1 MRLKPVNDKIVVKPK
16 EVKNDHITKGG
27 IILPDTVQNGALIEG
42 KVVAASDGMY
52 SATGTII
59 PLVVS
64 EGDTILYNKHAQ
76 LHEYDDET
84 ILSKTKWKAKDVT
97 ITEVK
102 RNIVGDE

>member
-27 IILPDTVQNGALIEG
+27 IILPDTVQDGTLLEG
-42 KVVAASDGMY
+42 EVVAASDGMY

-64 EGDTILYNKHAQ
+64 EGDTILYNKNTLKAEHTIDGE
-76 LHEYDDET
+76 EY
-84 ILSKTKWKAKDVT
+84 ILMSVN
-97 ITEVK
+97 EVMS
-102 RNIVGDE
+102 IVEDK

>member
-27 IILPDTVQNGALIEG
+27 IILPDTVQDGTLLEG
-42 KVVAASDGMY
+42 EVVAASDGMY

-76 LHEYDDET
+76 THEYEDDCIIMSVNEV
-84 ILSKTKWKAKDVT
+84 LS
-97 ITEVK
+97 IVK
-102 RNIVGDE
+102 E